1 MSVVWELLVEEVKA
15 RRIFK
20 RNKKDIKLKI
30 LAAILY
36 YLGISLRKTS
46 SFMTIFQR
54 MSHEAV
60 RTYYRRLKT
69 AIQPPQKKKRRL
81 IAIDETKL
89 KIEEL
94 QVFVWVAV
102 DVDTREV
109 LTVQLSRGRSSLD
122 AYLFLRRVLK
132 YCENKPEF
140 VVDKGPWC
148 PWAFQRLGLKFKQER
163 FGERSV
169 VESVFSVLKRRTG
182 RFWNRFPYKSSFTSV
197 QSWLESFFAV
207 YNFLE
212 VMPSLS

>member
-1 MSVVWELLVEEVKA
+1 MVVLELLVEEVKV
-15 RRIFK
+15 RKIFK
-20 RNKKDIKLKI
+20 RNKKDVRLKV

-46 SFMTIFQR
+46 SFMAVFQT

-60 RTYYRRLKT
+60 RTYYHRLKNV
-69 AIQPPQKKKRRL
+69 IQPPQKKKRRL
-81 IAIDETKL
+81 IAVDETKL

-94 QVFVWVAV
+94 QVFVWIAV

-109 LTVQLSRGRSSLD
+109 LSVRPSRGRSSLD
-122 AYLFLRRVLK
+122 AYSFLRGVLK

-140 VVDKGPWC
+140 VVDKGPWY
-148 PWAFQRLGLKFKQER
+148 PWAFQRLGLRFRQER

-169 VESVFSVLKRRTG
+169 VESVFSLLKRRTE